1 MDLPPNL
8 LELPA
13 DETARLITLRL
24 LDDVV
29 AARLRLGRPEDEEA
43 LHHFRVALRRLR
55 SALRAWRAQLDPAV
69 SGRIRRRLRDIARAT
84 SRSRDL
90 EVHIAWVKTRAEGL
104 RDYQRAGADWML
116 ARLESR
122 KAGADRRLERRLARD
137 FARTE
142 AKLRTAL
149 PGIRVTFV
157 AAPGVP
163 PAETGGAVLG
173 RLMGELG
180 AGLAAQLALVRSIA
194 DQAEAHR
201 ARIAGKR
208 LRYLLEPV
216 AAHVEGG
223 SAIIARLK
231 ELQDV
236 LGGLH
241 DAHVFAG
248 DLARAL
254 QVAAL
259 QQARRVSRELLA
271 WTKPEAAVRDP
282 EPGEDD
288 PRLGLVALAHRL
300 RVEAEASYAALR
312 SQWLDGGADALLAD
326 VDALA
331 RRLAL
336 PHAAAQAG

>member
-1 MDLPPNL
+1 MDLPDTL

-13 DETARLITLRL
+13 GETARRIALRL

-29 AARLRLGRPEDEEA
+29 AARLRLGRPGGEEA
-43 LHHFRVALRRLR
+43 LHHFRVALRRFR
-55 SALRAWRAQLDPAV
+55 SALRAWRPQLGPAV
-69 SGRIRRRLRDIARAT
+69 SRRARRRLGDIARAT

-90 EVHIAWVKTRAEGL
+90 EVHIAWVKSRADGL
-104 RDYQRAGADWML
+104 RDYQRPGADWLL

-122 KAGADRRLERRLARD
+122 KARADRRLEQRLAQD
-137 FARTE
+137 FARAE

-149 PGIRVTFV
+149 AGIRVTV
-157 AAPGVP
+157 VP
-163 PAETGGAVLG
+163 PLPVPPDATGGAVLG
-173 RLMGELG
+173 RLLGELG
-180 AGLAAQLALVRSIA
+180 AALATQLALVRTVV

-216 AAHVEGG
+216 AANVEGG
-223 SAIIARLK
+223 PAIIARLK

-236 LGGLH
+236 LGGLN

-259 QQARRVSRELLA
+259 QQAKRISRELLA
-271 WTKPEAAVRDP
+271 WTEPEAA
-282 EPGEDD
+282 
-288 PRLGLVALAHRL
+288 A
-300 RVEAEASYAALR
+300 
-312 SQWLDGGADALLAD
+312 
-326 VDALA
+326 VD
-331 RRLAL
+331 
-336 PHAAAQAG
+336 